1 MITLTILRNDRPRLF
16 CLARKQVLP
25 RLKDLLLLHVR
36 RSALEVPLR
45 SASGPMGASIKY
57 LFEANNVLNNHYL
70 LL

>member
-1 MITLTILRNDRPRLF
+1 MITLRILCNDRPLFF
-16 CLARKQVLP
+16 CLAGKQVLP

-36 RSALEVPLR
+36 RSALEVPLG

-57 LFEANNVLNNHYL
+57 LIEANNVPNNDYL